1 MSTSTVNT
9 PGGVPQPPP
18 QGAPHVAPPG
28 GFRLP
33 TVDTP
38 ITRVPMGRLV
48 RVETRKQVD
57 TLAGRWFLIILGV
70 IIVATMVIM
79 QFFSGGDHS
88 YGNYLAAAGVPLG
101 IGLPVLGI
109 MSATQEWSQR
119 TAMTTFA
126 LEPRR
131 GRVILAKTISTV
143 LLGLGAVVLTL
154 VLGAVGRLVADAR
167 GAESPWGFQ
176 GWAVA
181 GMALMLVLYVLN
193 GLAFGLALL
202 NTPAAIV
209 AYFALPTLLPLMTLV
224 SWLRTPYEWIDLSM
238 TTAPLPVGD
247 AMTGEQ
253 WAQLA
258 VSVVL
263 WVGVPLTIGVWRVLR
278 REVK

>member
-1 MSTSTVNT
+1 MSTTTVNT
-9 PGGVPQPPP
+9 ESGT
-18 QGAPHVAPPG
+18 PHVAPHGAPRG

-33 TVDTP
+33 TVDSP
-38 ITRVPMGRLV
+38 IAPVSFGRLV

-57 TLAGRWFLIILGV
+57 TLAGRWFLIILGL

-119 TAMTTFA
+119 TAMTTFT

-131 GRVILAKTISTV
+131 IRVVWAKVVSTV
-143 LLGLGAVVLTL
+143 LLGLGAVVTTL
-154 VLGAVGRLVADAR
+154 ALGAVGRLVADLR
-167 GAESPWGFQ
+167 GAESAWAFD
-176 GWAVA
+176 GWAIA
-181 GMALMLVLYVLN
+181 GVTLMMVLYVLN
-193 GLAFGLALL
+193 GLAFGLAFL

-209 AYFALPTLLPLMTLV
+209 AYFALPTLLPLMMLV
-224 SWLRTPYEWIDLSM
+224 SWLQTPYEWIDLSM
-238 TTAPLPVGD
+238 TTSPLPMGA

-263 WVGVPLTIGVWRVLR
+263 WVGVPLAIGVWRVTR

>member
-1 MSTSTVNT
+1 MSTTTVT
-9 PGGVPQPPP
+9 P
-18 QGAPHVAPPG
+18 QGQAAAGQGKPAG

-33 TVDTP
+33 TIDTP
-38 ITRVPMGRLV
+38 IAPVTFGRLV

-70 IIVATMVIM
+70 VILAAM
-79 QFFSGGDHS
+79 TIMLFVNQGDHD
-88 YGNYLAAAGVPLG
+88 YGSYLAAAGIPMG
-101 IGLPVLGI
+101 IMLPVLGI
-109 MSATQEWSQR
+109 LSATQEWSQR

-131 GRVILAKTISTV
+131 GRVIWAKVVST
-143 LLGLGAVVLTL
+143 LLIGLGEVVLAL
-154 VLGAVGRLVADAR
+154 ALGAVGRLLGDLR
-167 GAESPWGFQ
+167 GAESD
-176 GWAVA
+176 WAVNGWVIA
-181 GMALMLVLYVLN
+181 GMTGMMLLYILQ

-209 AYFALPTLLPLMTLV
+209 TYFALPTLLPLMSMV
-224 SWLRTPYEWIDLSM
+224 SWLRTPWEWIDLSM
-238 TTAPLPVGD
+238 TTAPLTSGI

-258 VSVVL
+258 VSVAL
-263 WVGVPLTIGVWRVLR
+263 WIGVPLAIGVWRVTR

>member
-1 MSTSTVNT
+1 MSTTTVNT
-9 PGGVPQPPP
+9 EAGP
-18 QGAPHVAPPG
+18 AAVAPPRP

-38 ITRVPMGRLV
+38 IKPVGLSRLV

-57 TLAGRWFLIILGV
+57 TLAGRWFLIILGLV
-70 IIVATMVIM
+70 ILATMTIM
-79 QFFSGGDHS
+79 QFFSDGDHS
-88 YGNYLAAAGVPLG
+88 YGNYLAAAAVPLG

-131 GRVILAKTISTV
+131 GRVIWAKVISTV

-154 VLGAVGRLVADAR
+154 ALGAAGRLVADAR
-167 GAESPWGFQ
+167 GAVSPWDFQ

-181 GMALMLVLYVLN
+181 GMALMLVIYVLN

-209 AYFALPTLLPLMTLV
+209 AYFALPTLLPLMMLV
-224 SWLRTPYEWIDLSM
+224 SWLQTPYEWIDLSM
-238 TTAPLPVGD
+238 TTAPLPGGD
-247 AMTGEQ
+247 ALTGEQ

>member
-1 MSTSTVNT
+1 MSTTTVT
-9 PGGVPQPPP
+9 S
-18 QGAPHVAPPG
+18 QGQAAAGQGRPTG

-33 TVDTP
+33 TIDTP
-38 ITRVPMGRLV
+38 ITPVTFGRLV

-70 IIVATMVIM
+70 VILAAM
-79 QFFSGGDHS
+79 TIMLFVNQGDHD
-88 YGNYLAAAGVPLG
+88 YGSYLAAAGIPMG
-101 IGLPVLGI
+101 IMLPVLGI
-109 MSATQEWSQR
+109 LSATQEWSQR

-131 GRVILAKTISTV
+131 GRVIWAKVAST
-143 LLGLGAVVLTL
+143 LLIGLGAVVLAL
-154 VLGAVGRLVADAR
+154 VLGAVGRLLGDLR
-167 GAESPWGFQ
+167 GAESA
-176 GWAVA
+176 WAVNGWVIA
-181 GMALMLVLYVLN
+181 GMTGMMLLYILQ

-209 AYFALPTLLPLMTLV
+209 AYFALPTLLPLMSLV
-224 SWLRTPYEWIDLSM
+224 SWLRTPWEWIDLSM
-238 TTAPLPVGD
+238 TTAPLTSGI

-258 VSVVL
+258 VSVAL
-263 WVGVPLTIGVWRVLR
+263 WIGVPLAIGVWRVTR

>member
-9 PGGVPQPPP
+9 HGVPQAAP
-18 QGAPHVAPPG
+18 QGAPHPVPPG

-33 TVDTP
+33 TVDAP
-38 ITRVPMGRLV
+38 ITGVSLGRLV
-48 RVETRKQVD
+48 RVEARKQVD
-57 TLAGRWFLIILGV
+57 TLAGRWFMIILGLV
-70 IIVATMVIM
+70 ILATMTIM
-79 QFFSGGDHS
+79 QFFSDGDHS
-88 YGNYLAAAGVPLG
+88 YGNYLAAAAVPLG

-131 GRVILAKTISTV
+131 GRVILAKVISTV
-143 LLGLGAVVLTL
+143 LIGLGAVVLTL
-154 VLGAVGRLVADAR
+154 ALGAAGRLVADAR
-167 GAESPWGFQ
+167 GAESPWGFH

-181 GMALMLVLYVLN
+181 GMALMLVIYVLN

-209 AYFALPTLLPLMTLV
+209 AYFALPTLLPLMNLV
-224 SWLRTPYEWIDLSM
+224 SWLQTPYEWVDLSI
-238 TTAPLPVGD
+238 TTAPLPLGD

>member
-1 MSTSTVNT
+1 MSTPTM
-9 PGGVPQPPP
+9 
-18 QGAPHVAPPG
+18 APPTGARHPAPAG
-28 GFRLP
+28 GFHLP
-33 TVDTP
+33 TIDEP
-38 ITRVPMGRLV
+38 IKPVGLGRLI

-57 TLAGRWFLIILGV
+57 TLAGRWFLIILGLV
-70 IIVATMVIM
+70 IVIAM
-79 QFFSGGDHS
+79 TIMLFVGEGDHD
-88 YGNYLAAAGVPLG
+88 YGSYLAAAGVPLG

-131 GRVILAKTISTV
+131 GRVILAKVFSTV
-143 LLGLGAVVLTL
+143 LIGLGAVVLTL
-154 VLGAVGRLVADAR
+154 ALGALGRLAADLLR
-167 GAESPWGFQ
+167 GAESPWNVQ
-176 GWAVA
+176 GWVIA
-181 GMALMLVLYVLN
+181 GLTLMMVLYVLQ

-209 AYFALPTLLPLMTLV
+209 AYFALPTLLPLMMLV
-224 SWLRTPYEWIDLSM
+224 SWLETPYQWIDLSM
-238 TTAPLPVGD
+238 TTAPLSAGV

-258 VSVVL
+258 VSVAL
-263 WVGVPLTIGVWRVLR
+263 WVGVPLSIGVRRVMR